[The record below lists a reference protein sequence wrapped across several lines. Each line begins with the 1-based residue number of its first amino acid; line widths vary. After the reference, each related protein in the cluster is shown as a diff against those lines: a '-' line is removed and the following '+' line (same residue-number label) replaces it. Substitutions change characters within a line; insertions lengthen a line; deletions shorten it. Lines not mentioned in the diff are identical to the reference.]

1 MALFLHFWRTF
12 RKCDD
17 FFRMVVISSDKNIN
31 LRKKK
36 FLKMRLLAH
45 AQLFGNVSRYTRLL
59 FSLTL
64 WDTKIE
70 SCRILFKCL
79 LHKKQS
85 CPKVYFLI
93 CNYSRNVPYS
103 IFFQKIDKD
112 RMTYI
117 IICCCN
123 CHRGN
128 KRLSVA
134 YLNLLKCFIR
144 NLLLKNRIDKFGF
157 LF

>member
-31 LRKKK
+31 LRKKI

-79 LHKKQS
+79 LHKKRGS
-85 CPKVYFLI
+85 PKVYFLI
-93 CNYSRNVPYS
+93 SWYGTTWKNVSCNIRYEKYQQSHFFFRNSTKDWITHFKISVA
-103 IFFQKIDKD
+103 INAAKNKIDNQCIAHFSF
-112 RMTYI
+112 R
-117 IICCCN
+117 
-123 CHRGN
+123 
-128 KRLSVA
+128 
-134 YLNLLKCFIR
+134 
-144 NLLLKNRIDKFGF
+144 
-157 LF
+157 

>member
-1 MALFLHFWRTF
+1 MVALFLHFRRTF

-31 LRKKK
+31 LRKKI

-45 AQLFGNVSRYTRLL
+45 AQLFGNVSHYTRLL

-79 LHKKQS
+79 LHKKRGS
-85 CPKVYFLI
+85 PKVYFLI
-93 CNYSRNVPYS
+93 WNYL
-103 IFFQKIDKD
+103 K
-112 RMTYI
+112 
-117 IICCCN
+117 
-123 CHRGN
+123 
-128 KRLSVA
+128 
-134 YLNLLKCFIR
+134 KCFLQYKIR
-144 NLLLKNRIDKFGF
+144 KIPTKSFFFFETVRKIELPILRSLLP
-157 LF
+157 